1 MDHDRLRGTLGE
13 AAARIGK
20 LLRDRNQSI
29 SIGEGSCGGL
39 LSAALVAVPGASG
52 FFVAGTVL
60 YTRPGFA
67 EILGERRHELRGLR
81 GASEEFSLAIARIMR
96 EKFASTWAI
105 GESGATGPSGN
116 RYGDAAGHA
125 ALAVAGPVEKARTLE
140 TGIDDRPEN
149 MWRFAAAAL
158 ELLEEALAEDGA

>member
-1 MDHDRLRGTLGE
+1 MDHDRLRGSLGE

-29 SIGEGSCGGL
+29 SVGEGSCGGL
-39 LSAALVAVPGASG
+39 LSAALVAVPGASE

-67 EILGERRHELRGLR
+67 EILGERRYELRGLR
-81 GASEEFSLAIARIMR
+81 GASEEFSLAIARITR

-140 TGIDDRPEN
+140 TGIDDRAEN

-158 ELLEEALAEDGA
+158 ELFEETLAEDDA